1 MTNMNDVAGLDAAL
15 PADDRGLAYG
25 EGVFETI
32 LVRDGAPLLWS
43 HHLARL
49 TQGCERLGL
58 VVPSITALES
68 CLGVCGGQGLEVL
81 KIIVTGG
88 SGGRGYKAPASPEP
102 RLRARSMPFAVNHQ
116 ARRGITA
123 RMCSLR
129 VAEQPALAGLKH
141 LNRLENVL
149 ARREWTDPAISEGVL
164 LNARDELVEA
174 TSMNLLW
181 YRDGRWYTPWLDR
194 AGVEGT
200 LLTALSAEQPIEK
213 VRLGIEALLAAEQVV
228 LLNSVQGIWP
238 VTRLLDSGGECL
250 GDWQP
255 SDFPALEMLNKR
267 VACLLGEHAD

>member
-1 MTNMNDVAGLDAAL
+1 MTDMNCPTTLGADL
-15 PADDRGLAYG
+15 PLDDRGLAYG

-32 LVRDGAPLLWS
+32 LVRDGVPQLWS
-43 HHLARL
+43 QHMARL
-49 TQGCERLGL
+49 TRGCMRLG
-58 VVPSITALES
+58 VAVPSDAALIA
-68 CLGVCGGQGLEVL
+68 CLEVCGGRGLEVL
-81 KIIVTGG
+81 KLIVTGG
-88 SGGRGYKAPASPEP
+88 SGGRGYKMPDQPVP
-102 RLRARSMPFAVNHQ
+102 RLRARAMPFAVNHQ

-123 RMCSLR
+123 RVCELR

-149 ARREWTDPAISEGVL
+149 ARREWTDAAISEGLL
-164 LNARDELVEA
+164 LNVRGELVEA

-238 VTRLLDSGGECL
+238 VTRLLDSEGECL
-250 GDWQP
+250 NEWKQGK
-255 SDFPALEMLNKR
+255 SPALDIVNKR
-267 VACLLGEHAD
+267 VACLLGERVD